1 MTKSGKRLIE
11 AAREAVAIARGQ
23 KKPARLK
30 VPPEIDVKAIRTKLS
45 MSQEDFAAEFG
56 FTNDQIKAWEQNRF
70 RPQGG
75 ARAYLMIIERDPN
88 AVLAILR
95 QVARAPARRKKAA

>member
-11 AAREAVAIARGQ
+11 AAREAVSIARGE
-23 KKPARLK
+23 KKPARLQ

-45 MSQEDFAAEFG
+45 MSQEDFAGEFG
-56 FTNDQIKAWEQNRF
+56 FTNDQIKAWEQNRS

-75 ARAYLMIIERDPN
+75 ARAYLMIIERDPK

-95 QVARAPARRKKAA
+95 DVGKAATRRRKAA

>member
-1 MTKSGKRLIE
+1 MTKSEKRLAG
-11 AAREAVAIARGQ
+11 AAKEAVAIARGQ

-45 MSQEDFAAEFG
+45 MSQKDFAAGFG
-56 FTNDQIKAWEQNRF
+56 FTYDQVKAWEQKRF

-75 ARAYLMIIERDPN
+75 ARAYLLIIERDPN
-88 AVLAILR
+88 AVFAILR
-95 QVARAPARRKKAA
+95 QVARAARREQR

>member
-1 MTKSGKRLIE
+1 MRVARKSL
-11 AAREAVAIARGQ
+11 
-23 KKPARLK
+23 RLK
-30 VPPEIDVKAIRTKLS
+30 VQPEIDVKAIRAKLS
-45 MSQEDFAAEFG
+45 MSQKDFAAEFG
-56 FTNDQIKAWEQNRF
+56 FTYDQIKAWEHKRF

-95 QVARAPARRKKAA
+95 QVARATRRKKAP

>member
-1 MTKSGKRLIE
+1 MTKSEKRLIG

-30 VPPEIDVKAIRTKLS
+30 VPPEIDVKAIRSKLS
-45 MSQEDFAAEFG
+45 MSQKDFAAEFG
-56 FTNDQIKAWEQNRF
+56 FTYDQLKAWEQKRF

-95 QVARAPARRKKAA
+95 QVARAARRKKAP